1 MGERQ
6 DRAVSPKE
14 NSMNKTKLVISG
26 IGFVLGIA
34 FVGALTGCVSYVEEP
49 RHARAYAPPPPVYVE
64 SAPVVLQDD
73 YVYYPGYQVY
83 YSGHTRQY
91 VYLDGRSWVSR
102 RAPPRVSVHV
112 LFALP
117 LLMLVFRDS
126 PSIHHAPVVREY
138 QKHWAPPGANSQHGK
153 EDKNHGK

>member
-1 MGERQ
+1 
-6 DRAVSPKE
+6 
-14 NSMNKTKLVISG
+14 MNEIKRVTSG

-34 FVGALTGCVSYVEEP
+34 LSGVLTGCVGYVEEP
-49 RHARAYAPPPPVYVE
+49 RHARAYAPPQSVYVE

-102 RAPPRVSVHV
+102 PAPPRVSVDV
-112 LFALP
+112 LFASPSVRLD
-117 LLMLVFRDS
+117 FHDS
-126 PSIHHAPVVREY
+126 PSIHHATVVREY
-138 QKHWAPPGANSQHGK
+138 PKHWAPPGASHDRGEGNKGK
-153 EDKNHGK
+153 GKGNDREDHR